1 MAQEF
6 KFPDLGEGI
15 EEGQI
20 VKWYVK
26 EGDKIE
32 EHQAVG
38 EVETE
43 KAVAEIPSPF
53 TGTILKINFKEGETV
68 KVGETLF
75 VVGKRG
81 EKPPFAKATEGKGEK
96 VKAME
101 KEKKPKLRSAGAVG
115 YLEEASEEGETKPK
129 IAPKPLKREP
139 TVLTTPAVRKLAK
152 EFGVDLMKVTPSGS
166 DGRITEKDVRKAVGA
181 QERKPQIVVKRKYDM
196 WGYID
201 RVPLK
206 GIRKSIAKH
215 MVEAVRHAPHVTVMD
230 EMDAAELVKIRKR
243 EKEKA
248 EKKGIRL
255 TYLPFLMK
263 ALVLAMKE
271 FPLVNASFEEEA
283 EETIIKKYYNFGFAV
298 DVDGQGLIV
307 PVLKGVDLKNILDI
321 AKELKKLGD
330 KARQRKLDLQDL
342 RGGTFTITNFGSIG
356 STFATPII
364 NYPEVAILGVGR
376 MKEKPIVLEGKIEI
390 RPMIPFS
397 LSFDH
402 RVLDGAYA
410 IRFLNSLIS
419 HLQNPEKL
427 LKS

>member
-1 MAQEF
+1 MPKEF

-20 VKWYVK
+20 VKWYIK

-75 VVGKRG
+75 VVG
-81 EKPPFAKATEGKGEK
+81 EKGEK
-96 VKAME
+96 VKTMP
-101 KEKKPKLRSAGAVG
+101 KEKKPKLRPAGAVG
-115 YLEEASEEGETKPK
+115 YLEEAPEEPSEAKPQIVSKPSRKET
-129 IAPKPLKREP
+129 A
-139 TVLTTPAVRKLAK
+139 VLATPAVRKLAK
-152 EFGVDLMKVTPSGS
+152 EFGVDLTKVTPTGLG
-166 DGRITEKDVRKAVGA
+166 GRVTEKDVRKAAGA
-181 QERKPQIVVKRKYDM
+181 QEKKPRIVVKRKYDM

-271 FPLVNASFEEEA
+271 FPLVNSSFEEEE

-321 AKELKKLGD
+321 AKELKELGD

-376 MKEKPIVLEGKIEI
+376 MREKPIVLEGKVEV

-410 IRFLNSLIS
+410 IRFLNAFIL
-419 HLQNPEKL
+419 HLQDPEKF